1 MTLLRSHLAQLA
13 LGGMVLGGM
22 EPVAAQVL
30 PIPNGSFESPK
41 TLFAGVYL
49 DSWQKLPKPPWYDET
64 GPFLWDQVTGAFK
77 NTTDSSFD
85 HIGNLDGIQAAFVFA
100 IPEAGFFQDYE
111 SKDWNDSEPSRAFDV
126 RFEVGKAY
134 QLTAGIIG
142 GGGNMPEG
150 ATLDLSLYF
159 RNDAGTVVPVGVTT
173 ITNRA
178 DLNPGRTN
186 LVDFMVQVP
195 VVRATDPWA
204 GRHLGIQVR
213 STTSF
218 ELEGG
223 YWDVDHLRLVALT
236 EPTVTLALERVEEQ
250 LRLSWPSLTGWSY
263 QLQTTSDLQA
273 WTDWGTP
280 LPGTG
285 GELWSLVPFD
295 QSQPTLFR
303 LRAAAAR

>member
-1 MTLLRSHLAQLA
+1 MTLPRNHLTQLA
-13 LGGMVLGGM
+13 LAGLVLGGM
-22 EPVAAQVL
+22 EPVVAQVL

-49 DSWQKLPKPPWYDET
+49 DSWQKLPKPPWYDES

-77 NTTDSSFD
+77 NTADGSFD

-111 SKDWNDSEPSRAFDV
+111 SKDWNDAEPSRSFDV
-126 RFEVGKAY
+126 RFEVGKSY

-142 GGGNMPEG
+142 GGGNMLEG

-159 RNDAGTVVPVGVTT
+159 RNDAGTVVPVGLTT

-178 DLNPGRTN
+178 ELSPGRTN
-186 LVDFMVQVP
+186 LVDFVVQVP
-195 VVRATDPWA
+195 VVRPTDPWA

-223 YWDVDHLRLVALT
+223 YWDVDHLRLEALS
-236 EPTVTLALERVEEQ
+236 EPTVTLAFERVDGQ
-250 LRLSWPSLTGWSY
+250 LRLSWPSVSGWSY
-263 QLQTTSDLQA
+263 QLQTTSEFHT
-273 WTDWGTP
+273 WTDHGSP

-285 GELWSLVPFD
+285 SELQYWVPFD
-295 QSQPTLFR
+295 RSQPTLFR
-303 LRAAAAR
+303 IRAAASR